1 MSSNEKVKRKQ
12 ISKWFLRQSIEN
24 PPGFEQQNEIPN
36 IQQEETTEI
45 YYTFYAV
52 FYALCSIRLI
62 TFSLF
67 FWIGK
72 YYLPSWM
79 GGAVVF
85 NFLVMSCLNV
95 AYLRRPKV
103 LDIFSYVFE
112 GVYHGACHTYLS
124 IPTEPIIWLTII
136 VSSIILKYI
145 ANKRPDENY
154 ALCLLAL
161 FSVPLLLHTLI
172 GYLFGWLSYTY
183 YLLSTAYSLASI
195 IPLLIASPHFS
206 IAPVLVPTLT
216 IFSKCMAYRI
226 CGIVN
231 ESS

>member
-24 PPGFEQQNEIPN
+24 PPGFEQLQNDIPT
-36 IQQEETTEI
+36 IQQEETTEV
-45 YYTFYAV
+45 YYNFYAV

-67 FWIGK
+67 FLDRKI
-72 YYLPSWM
+72 LS
-79 GGAVVF
+79 F
-85 NFLVMSCLNV
+85 VMDG
-95 AYLRRPKV
+95 R
-103 LDIFSYVFE
+103 YVFE

-136 VSSIILKYI
+136 VSSVVLKYI
-145 ANKRPDENY
+145 AGKKPDENNV
-154 ALCLLAL
+154 LCVLAL

-183 YLLSTAYSLASI
+183 YLLSIAYSLASI
-195 IPLLIASPHFS
+195 IPLLIAPPHFS
-206 IAPVLVPTLT
+206 IAPVFFMFYHLL
-216 IFSKCMAYRI
+216 
-226 CGIVN
+226 
-231 ESS
+231 